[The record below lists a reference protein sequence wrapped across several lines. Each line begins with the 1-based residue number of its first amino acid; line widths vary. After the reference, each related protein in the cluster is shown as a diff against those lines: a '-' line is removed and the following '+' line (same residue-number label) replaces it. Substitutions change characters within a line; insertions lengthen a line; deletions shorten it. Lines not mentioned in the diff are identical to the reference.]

1 MKTIIIEIH
10 KSAPEQL
17 MMNAFYKSESLE
29 HKHYAIHKITESTIH
44 ELCSDVFNVISRADS
59 KGLTT
64 ENSLNELRKSAY
76 LLYESIF
83 AKEIKN
89 EIKKTDATHLIFY
102 IDEQLVHIPW
112 ELLHTG
118 SDYLCLRFATG
129 RVVLTSG
136 QIYSDPSRPA
146 KPQLKMLAV
155 CDPAG
160 DLGYAYQEGIIVR
173 NELDRARNK
182 IRLELRTTDVG
193 SKFVLK
199 NLQGVDIFHFAG
211 HAKYQQDNPQNSG
224 FVLKDGDL
232 TAEKLALL
240 SETGSMPL
248 LVFANACSSGET
260 GGWKMDPSQENK
272 IYGLANAFLMAGAKY
287 YIGTFWKVQDGLS
300 MQFARIFY
308 RSIRMGKSIGEA
320 LKHARLWLM
329 EKYGDTALIWASYML
344 YGDPGDYL
352 VIPEEKKGFKK
363 FVTPKNLSLLG
374 IVFIILISIALHQI
388 FRLKEEVP
396 ISALNIPSL
405 KNVYYVKEGG
415 AVNKYDE
422 YNILSRNM
430 ALSKKSDHSSMQS
443 KYQGSSYA
451 FDNNLGT
458 RWASL
463 FSDPQWIYVDLGE
476 SVPIGYIKLK
486 WQMASARSYDIQVS
500 NDAKKWKTVWRTSN
514 GGGP

>member
-1 MKTIIIEIH
+1 
-10 KSAPEQL
+10 
-17 MMNAFYKSESLE
+17 
-29 HKHYAIHKITESTIH
+29 
-44 ELCSDVFNVISRADS
+44 
-59 KGLTT
+59 
-64 ENSLNELRKSAY
+64 
-76 LLYESIF
+76 
-83 AKEIKN
+83 
-89 EIKKTDATHLIFY
+89 
-102 IDEQLVHIPW
+102 
-112 ELLHTG
+112 
-118 SDYLCLRFATG
+118 
-129 RVVLTSG
+129 
-136 QIYSDPSRPA
+136 
-146 KPQLKMLAV
+146 
-155 CDPAG
+155 
-160 DLGYAYQEGIIVR
+160 
-173 NELDRARNK
+173 
-182 IRLELRTTDVG
+182 
-193 SKFVLK
+193 
-199 NLQGVDIFHFAG
+199 
-211 HAKYQQDNPQNSG
+211 
-224 FVLKDGDL
+224 
-232 TAEKLALL
+232 
-240 SETGSMPL
+240 
-248 LVFANACSSGET
+248 
-260 GGWKMDPSQENK
+260 
-272 IYGLANAFLMAGAKY
+272 
-287 YIGTFWKVQDGLS
+287 
-300 MQFARIFY
+300 
-308 RSIRMGKSIGEA
+308 MGKSIGEA